1 MGNARVWVAS
11 NSYTILINFIGDY
24 NASCQ
29 AHSRSISRFGLES
42 DLDNGSL
49 YVLGC
54 FIMVKHYTYA
64 LSESATL
71 RRGTMQ
77 HISILKPRS

>member
-1 MGNARVWVAS
+1 M
-11 NSYTILINFIGDY
+11 LIKFLGDY

-42 DLDNGSL
+42 DLDHGSL
-49 YVLGC
+49 YDFLC
-54 FIMVKHYTYA
+54 FIMVKHYIDA

-77 HISILKPRS
+77 HISLFK